1 VNFDITNLL
10 IRQQLMLQ
18 PQLLSPDLEH
28 RLDYFVV
35 KIEDS

>member
-1 VNFDITNLL
+1 MNFDITSLL

-18 PQLLSPDLEH
+18 PQLLFPDLEH
-28 RLDYFVV
+28 RLEYFVV